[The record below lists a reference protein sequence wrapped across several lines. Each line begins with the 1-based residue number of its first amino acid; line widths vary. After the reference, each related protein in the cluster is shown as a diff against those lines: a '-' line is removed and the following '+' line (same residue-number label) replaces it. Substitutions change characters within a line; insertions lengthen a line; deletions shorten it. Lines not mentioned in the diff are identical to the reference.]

1 MCIENN
7 IKKTFEIIKEINYKR
22 DNSII
27 SKEEVEEE
35 EENINELPEIIN
47 KFNTVL
53 EKLDKIKGRENSEL
67 LSQLIQLHLAIGDIE
82 WQYDQLHEIVRNA
95 IQSIEVESDEI

>member
-53 EKLDKIKGRENSEL
+53 EKLDKIKGRENNEL